1 MKYSFYELWYLI
13 PLIFIFFYY
22 LGICI
27 QYIIRKISWNYETI
41 FLLVI
46 SPMFLLIILPFV
58 YAPYICFKTLKEEK
72 ISLKLY
78 KKISLYIKIIFV
90 SLSDGAIILGFF
102 LDELVAEQEVTHQK
116 DIALQDRH
124 IKKTLKD
131 TMDKIVEELQLVHC

>member
-102 LDELVAEQEVTHQK
+102 LDELVAEQEVTHQE